1 MRQMDYVS
9 VVNDILVANYGRSP
23 WTKEQIAQDMAQ
35 ATTDY
40 YYVYENERVVGFM
53 SVSQLVGEAE
63 LTNIAVLPAYQRKGF
78 AKQLLSQLDGSVVPV
93 FLEVRQSNQGAIKL
107 YQTHGFTVIGRR
119 KAYYHSPVEDALI
132 MKKEGL

>member
-9 VVNDILVANYGRSP
+9 AVSDILVANYGQSP

-40 YYVYENERVVGFM
+40 YYVYEDEQVVGFM
-53 SVSQLVGEAE
+53 SVSQLVGESE
-63 LTNIAVLPAYQRKGF
+63 LTNIAVCPAYQGKGY
-78 AKQLLSQLDGSVVPV
+78 ARQLLAYLDESLVPV
-93 FLEVRQSNQGAIKL
+93 FLEVRASNQRAIQL
-107 YQTHGFTVIGRR
+107 YQAAGFTVIGQR
-119 KAYYHSPVEDALI
+119 KGYYHSPIEDALI